1 VWRAI
6 WLFIVF
12 AGLVF
17 VVSWISDQSGDV
29 TLYWMDHR
37 IDTSISVL
45 FGSVVVIAVLAAFLY
60 RILLAVR
67 RAPRTF
73 KKYLAEQRRKKGYV
87 ALTRGM
93 VAVAAGDAEEAR
105 RQVKR
110 ADGLLGDPALTL
122 LLSAQT
128 AQLSGDTQAAKKF
141 FTAMLERPETEFL
154 GIRGQLTQAMKS
166 GDRGEALRL
175 ANHANTL
182 KPKSEWVASNLFD
195 LQVRERRW
203 GDALNTLTASVKN
216 RLIKEGEARAHRAA
230 LEHLLGL
237 DSDAA
242 GNAQQALRHAKKSH
256 DQDPGFS
263 PGSARYATLLLNSGQ
278 HRKAAIVLEKSW
290 SHAPHPDLLQP
301 YLTARETI
309 DANARLVAAQRL
321 AKVNPHHSDSHLVV
335 ASLALQAQIWGEA
348 RKNLEAVLIDRP
360 SAGVY
365 RLMADLADKAEND
378 AEKSRNWLVHAT
390 KADPDP
396 AWVCTACGQV
406 HPEWSEICGKC
417 ENFGSLGWE
426 KPPHATAPGISH
438 DGPQLKPL
446 KKPAGELMTEL
457 PRLSNENG

>member
-29 TLYWMDHR
+29 TLYWLDRR
-37 IDTSISVL
+37 IDMSISVL
-45 FGSVVVIAVLAAFLY
+45 LGTVVVIAVLAALIY
-60 RILLAVR
+60 RILLAIR
-67 RAPRTF
+67 RAPRSF
-73 KKYLAEQRRKKGYV
+73 KKYLAERRRKKGYV

-128 AQLSGDTQAAKKF
+128 AQLSGDTQAAQKF

-175 ANHANTL
+175 AHHANSL

-203 GDALNTLTASVKN
+203 GDALNTLAASVKN
-216 RLIKEGEARAHRAA
+216 RLVKEGDARAHRAA

-237 DSDAA
+237 DADAA
-242 GNAQQALRHAKKSH
+242 GNAQHALRHAKKSH

-263 PGSARYATLLLNSGQ
+263 PGSARYATLLLNAAQ
-278 HRKAAIVLEKSW
+278 HRKAAAVLEKSW
-290 SHAPHPDLLQP
+290 SHMPHPDLLEP
-301 YLTARETI
+301 YLTAREAI

-321 AKVNPHHSDSHLVV
+321 AKVNPHHSDSHLAV

-348 RKNLEAVLIDRP
+348 RKNLDALLTDQP
-360 SAGVY
+360 SAGVC
-365 RLMADLADKAEND
+365 RLMADLADRAEND
-378 AEKSRNWLVHAT
+378 AEKSRTWLVRAT
-390 KADPDP
+390 EADPDP
-396 AWVCTACGQV
+396 AWVCATCGQV
-406 HPEWSEICGKC
+406 HADWSEICGKC
-417 ENFGSLGWE
+417 ENFGSLSWE
-426 KPPHATAPGISH
+426 TPPHASALGLTHDNPTA
-438 DGPQLKPL
+438 
-446 KKPAGELMTEL
+446 AL
-457 PRLSNENG
+457 PSKRVAALPKLSNEIG

>member
-1 VWRAI
+1 MWRAI

-29 TLYWMDHR
+29 TLYWLDRR
-37 IDTSISVL
+37 IDMSISVL
-45 FGSVVVIAVLAAFLY
+45 LGTMVVIAVLAALLY

-67 RAPRTF
+67 RAPRSF
-73 KKYLAEQRRKKGYV
+73 KKYLAESRRKKGYV

-128 AQLSGDTQAAKKF
+128 AQLSGDTQAAQKF

-166 GDRGEALRL
+166 GDKGEALRL
-175 ANHANTL
+175 AHHANTL

-203 GDALNTLTASVKN
+203 GDALNTLSASVKN
-216 RLIKEGEARAHRAA
+216 RLVKEGEARAHRAA

-237 DSDAA
+237 DAA

-263 PGSARYATLLLNSGQ
+263 PGSGRYAALLLDAGQ
-278 HRKAAIVLEKSW
+278 HRKAASVLEKSW
-290 SHAPHPDLLQP
+290 SQTPHPDLLEP
-301 YLTARETI
+301 YLTAREAI
-309 DANARLVAAQRL
+309 DANARLLAGQRL
-321 AKVNPHHSDSHLVV
+321 AKVNPHHSDSHLAV
-335 ASLALQAQIWGEA
+335 ALLALKAQIWGEA
-348 RKNLEAVLIDRP
+348 RKNLEAILTDTP
-360 SAGVY
+360 SAGVC
-365 RLMADLADKAEND
+365 RMMADLADKAEND
-378 AEKSRNWLVHAT
+378 TEKSREWLVRAT

-396 AWVCTACGQV
+396 AWVCATCGHV
-406 HPEWSEICGKC
+406 HAEWLEICGKC
-417 ENFGSLGWE
+417 ENFCSLRWE
-426 KPPHATAPGISH
+426 TPPHASAPGLAHHGQS
-438 DGPQLKPL
+438 
-446 KKPAGELMTEL
+446 GELPNEPMAAL
-457 PRLSNENG
+457 PKPSNEIG